1 MYYFHLQT
9 FTSSDFDF
17 FLSKEEKTTCIV
29 KLLPL
34 SLFYVKKAQER
45 TCGQKENI
53 SKSYFFLLE
62 SHLRDLKVE
71 IGDYG
76 TEQIQIRDMLC
87 NEIQLALQLLKLLIS
102 TIHKAVIAQQ
112 FSTASHCPL
121 EATKEERTML
131 CLVKTC
137 TRSYLMSS
145 FKNTLISYK
154 MALPLRRAAQI
165 SPVSFSN
172 NLSEKMSN
180 GLCQQK
186 EKQGRAVSEMRGMRG
201 LVTFL
206 CLCQGMQIQSV
217 CGMMSLA
224 CDFSAAEKW

>member
-1 MYYFHLQT
+1 M
-9 FTSSDFDF
+9 
-17 FLSKEEKTTCIV
+17 
-29 KLLPL
+29 
-34 SLFYVKKAQER
+34 
-45 TCGQKENI
+45 
-53 SKSYFFLLE
+53 
-62 SHLRDLKVE
+62 E

-180 GLCQQK
+180 GLWQK
-186 EKQGRAVSEMRGMRG
+186 KRSRGEQ
-201 LVTFL
+201 
-206 CLCQGMQIQSV
+206 CLRWGGCVGWSPSCACARV
-217 CGMMSLA
+217 CK
-224 CDFSAAEKW
+224 FKVFVE